1 MNTKNLIEG
10 LKKISDCLNL
20 NVNELH
26 SKDEKEA
33 KDLFANL
40 NYLGEFIDDLEKP
53 TYTITENLVEELG
66 CTKMAL
72 EAIVKDFD
80 DMASNPDAKPKE
92 SLQGVTADFAET
104 LDAIL
109 LAKN

>member
-1 MNTKNLIEG
+1 MNTKNLIED

-20 NVNELH
+20 TVNELH

-40 NYLGEFIDDLEKP
+40 NYFGQLIDDLEKP
-53 TYTITENLVEELG
+53 TYTITENQVEELG
-66 CTKMAL
+66 CQKMVL
-72 EAIVKDFD
+72 EELLKNWD
-80 DMASNPDAKPKE
+80 DMIKPEAHLKKSIQDLTE
-92 SLQGVTADFAET
+92 QFSET
-104 LDAIL
+104 LDTIL